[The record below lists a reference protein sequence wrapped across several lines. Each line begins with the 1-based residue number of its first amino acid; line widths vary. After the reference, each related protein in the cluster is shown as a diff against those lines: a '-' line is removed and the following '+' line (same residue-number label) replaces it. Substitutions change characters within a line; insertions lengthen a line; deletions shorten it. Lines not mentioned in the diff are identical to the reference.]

1 MTIDIV
7 VSSRDWHIKPAS
19 ELEEIAQNVA
29 MIISTLKGS
38 CPLDRTF
45 GIDPAKVDDPINV
58 AQAKLSA
65 EIAAAV
71 REQEPRARIK
81 KIFYGGETVDGELKI
96 TARVEVVEKNLR
108 GGLI

>member
-1 MTIDIV
+1 MTLDIV
-7 VSSRDWHIKPAS
+7 VSNRDWKIMPAN
-19 ELEEIAQNVA
+19 EIEEVIQNVA

-45 GIDPAKVDDPINV
+45 GIDPARVDDPIGV

-71 REQEPRARIK
+71 RTQEPRARVK
-81 KIFYGGETVDGELKI
+81 KLFYDGNATDGELIIK
-96 TARVEVVEKNLR
+96 ARVEVVEKNLR
-108 GGLI
+108 GGLQ